1 MRLCASHDC
10 CATTDRD
17 VPTKVITF
25 ATRVR
30 RFDTWPECRPGWAG
44 SLLELIKPK
53 ASNVQGRVG
62 AAISFEEFKK
72 VSGVAAITAATAQLN
87 ARLAARGARP
97 HLPGAVH
104 ESCVLGKRASGL
116 WSCRLLHRCKV
127 VHSNDTRVRSQGG
140 RRCSSM
146 LLPMRRRPC
155 VCKYVRDAVC
165 PLAGASICTWRRSGS
180 VACACVT

>member
-53 ASNVQGRVG
+53 ASNVQGLVG

-72 VSGVAAITAATAQLN
+72 VSGVAATAAATAQLN
-87 ARLAARGARP
+87 ARLAARGALSRL
-97 HLPGAVH
+97 HVAMH
-104 ESCVLGKRASGL
+104 ECCVQRERASY
-116 WSCRLLHRCKV
+116 V
-127 VHSNDTRVRSQGG
+127 VLAHVLAPTQGYTV
-140 RRCSSM
+140 
-146 LLPMRRRPC
+146 LTH
-155 VCKYVRDAVC
+155 
-165 PLAGASICTWRRSGS
+165 AS
-180 VACACVT
+180 V